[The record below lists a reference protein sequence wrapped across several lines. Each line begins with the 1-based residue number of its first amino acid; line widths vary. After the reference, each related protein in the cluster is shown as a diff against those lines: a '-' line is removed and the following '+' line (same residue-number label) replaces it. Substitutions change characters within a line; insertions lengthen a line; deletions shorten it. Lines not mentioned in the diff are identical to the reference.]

1 MPRRLFPFLA
11 ATALLMISP
20 GVAAAD
26 PSGPPVLDC
35 KASWYG
41 VEGQPDRMTAYG
53 EKFDRLA
60 LTTGARD
67 WGHNTLLRVTW
78 TGAEKSVQ
86 VRVNDFSP
94 NAEAHPDRCV
104 NLTWAAF
111 GALAPQSAGVLPVR
125 VERLN

>member
-1 MPRRLFPFLA
+1 MPRRLFPLIPV
-11 ATALLMISP
+11 ALLLANP
-20 GVAAAD
+20 GLAAAD
-26 PSGPPVLDC
+26 PTNPLTMEC

-60 LTTGARD
+60 MTAGARD
-67 WGHNTLLRVTW
+67 WAHHTRLRVTW
-78 TGAEKSVQ
+78 LGTDKSVE
-86 VRVNDFSP
+86 VRVNDYSP

-111 GALAPQSAGVLPVR
+111 GQLAPQSAGVLPVR
-125 VERLN
+125 VDRLN

>member
-1 MPRRLFPFLA
+1 MPRRLFALIPV
-11 ATALLMISP
+11 ALLALHP

-26 PSGPPVLDC
+26 PSGPPAMEC

-60 LTTGARD
+60 MTTGARD

-78 TGAEKSVQ
+78 TGSEKSVE

-111 GALAPQSAGVLPVR
+111 GVLAPQSAGVLAVR